1 MTSRA
6 FTTIPFTGG
15 SSNIAAVPTNN
26 LAGAVESLS
35 NALDQRQ
42 KEIASL
48 TQQLDQAKKQVADAI
63 SQMTQN
69 QQTLEKHLAE
79 VRGQAE
85 QASAGAQQYQTSKD
99 QQIQQL
105 QESFGQTQKGAQDQ
119 LAASQQ
125 QITDL
130 NKKLT
135 AAQHA
140 IKLAKFQDLPRKLN
154 KLQKDA
160 TAKSGKPIVST
171 AVYLDKLMDIV
182 RAYPLEVE
190 DAADLDKPE
199 SDIDLSGFEPK
210 IILSE
215 SFVSRS

>member
-1 MTSRA
+1 MARA
-6 FTTIPFTGG
+6 FR
-15 SSNIAAVPTNN
+15 AEVAEK
-26 LAGAVESLS
+26 LAPLHDKHHDDVRGAVADFREKL
-35 NALDQRQ
+35 
-42 KEIASL
+42 E
-48 TQQLDQAKKQVADAI
+48 ADAARELAVDH
-63 SQMTQN
+63 
-69 QQTLEKHLAE
+69 TLGPNEQKAIRLLSGAMGMPHVSAAEKAL
-79 VRGQAE
+79 
-85 QASAGAQQYQTSKD
+85 
-99 QQIQQL
+99 
-105 QESFGQTQKGAQDQ
+105 
-119 LAASQQ
+119 
-125 QITDL
+125 
-130 NKKLT
+130 LT

-190 DAADLDKPE
+190 DASDLDKPE

-215 SFVSRS
+215 SFVSLR